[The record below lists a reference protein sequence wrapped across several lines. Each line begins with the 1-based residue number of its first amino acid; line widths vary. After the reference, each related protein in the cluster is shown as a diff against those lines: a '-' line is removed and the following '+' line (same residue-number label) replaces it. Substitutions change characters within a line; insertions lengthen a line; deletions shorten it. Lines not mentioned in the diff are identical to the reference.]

1 MSIRNS
7 ILISFIAI
15 FLSSCFFAV
24 PPYKGEKSDHF
35 DGENFHNLD
44 RSDGFNYW
52 DLMWFF
58 ISRTDGYWADFY
70 PQNIPCN
77 PPATTKDGE
86 LKVTFI
92 NHASTLIQ
100 FDGINVLTDPVWS
113 EYTTPV
119 KPIGPQRRRAPGID
133 FDKLPHID
141 VVVISH
147 NHYDHMDFAT
157 LKMLKE
163 KFDPIILYP
172 LGNKPIFV
180 DNELPNSRDMDWWD
194 TLNIKGRTVT
204 FVPARHF
211 ANRGAIDRNVTLW
224 GGYMFETSEGPV
236 YFAGDTGFGIHY
248 QMLKEKYGAMRFS
261 ILPIAPIEPRF
272 FMAEVHQDARE
283 AVMAHKELESQKSMG
298 IHFGTFK
305 QASDAMRAPI
315 DSLIVGLRDLDV
327 SPADFILPGHG
338 RIIDVK
344 PLNKSKS
351 KTNHNTT
358 IKK

>member
-1 MSIRNS
+1 MTIRNLL
-7 ILISFIAI
+7 LISFIAI
-15 FLSSCFFAV
+15 ILSSCFFTV

-35 DGENFHNLD
+35 DGKTFHNLNE
-44 RSDGFNYW
+44 SDKLNYW
-52 DLMWFF
+52 YLLWFF

-70 PQNIPCN
+70 PQTIPSN
-77 PPATTKDGE
+77 PPNTTKDGE

-119 KPIGPQRRRAPGID
+119 KPIGPQRRRSPGID

-147 NHYDHMDFAT
+147 NHYDHMDFET
-157 LKMLKE
+157 LKRLQE
-163 KFDPIILYP
+163 KFNPIILYP

-194 TLNIKGRTVT
+194 ILNIKDRRIT
-204 FVPARHF
+204 FVPAKHF
-211 ANRGAIDRNVTLW
+211 SNRGATDRNYALW
-224 GGYMFETSEGPV
+224 GGYVFETSEGPV

-248 QMLKEKYGAMRFS
+248 QLLKEKYGPMRFS
-261 ILPIAPIEPRF
+261 ILPIAPIEPRY
-272 FMAEVHQDARE
+272 FMADVHQDARE
-283 AVMAHKELESQKSMG
+283 AVMAHKVLESQKSMG

-315 DSLIVGLRDLDV
+315 DSLIVGLRDLNV
-327 SPADFILPGHG
+327 SPTDFILPGHG

-344 PLNKSKS
+344 PLAKSSLKNNNNS
-351 KTNHNTT
+351 VIPK
-358 IKK
+358 